1 MSHHAKYLIG
11 IDLGTTNCAVTYKKI
26 ADDAKVNSLAIPQYI
41 TKGQYE
47 SKTLMP
53 SFLYIPSALEIGLED
68 INLPWQSE
76 TTILVGEYAKV
87 KAQTTPNRVISS
99 VKSWLCQP
107 TIDKRKAL
115 LPYQAAD
122 GVERISPLEAYTH
135 YFEHIKKTWNSSFP
149 DAPLFQQKVIIT
161 IPASFEPAARDLTA
175 EAARLCDFEDV
186 TLLEEPQASLY
197 GWIHGNKKWRD
208 QLSAEEVILVI
219 DVGGGTTDFSLI
231 KVEDEE
237 GNLVLRRIAVG
248 DHILIGGD
256 NIDLMLAHTL
266 QQRLLDGGQRLESWQ
281 MQALVHSCRNAKE
294 KLLSDQ
300 NLNEISVS
308 IPGRSSNIF
317 ANTVSEILTKQDV
330 ERIMLQ
336 GFFPEIDIKDH
347 PKSAPRTGLS
357 RFALTYAQEP
367 AVTRHLALFLSKQ
380 ASQEQNFIAPNV
392 VLFNGGAFKP
402 KVLRAQMMKT
412 INRWLEKEGKPLA
425 RELDH
430 SAYETSVAIGASVFA
445 DALLGNGIRI
455 KGGASH
461 SFYIG
466 IESPMPAIPGFQPQI
481 EALCIA
487 TQGMEAGEELI
498 YEEETFSLIVGEPV
512 EFRFFAANHRPEDQ
526 LGDVFADWEQAGLM
540 ELSPLRLTLSAD
552 NYSNGTSVPVH
563 ISARH
568 TEIGTLELTA
578 KALENND
585 QWKIA
590 FETIR

>member
-53 SFLYIPSALEIGLED
+53 SFLYIPNALEIGLED

-197 GWIHGNKKWRD
+197 GWIHGNEKWRD

>member
-53 SFLYIPSALEIGLED
+53 SFLYIPNALEIGLED

-76 TTILVGEYAKV
+76 TTILVGEFAKV

-197 GWIHGNKKWRD
+197 GWIHGNEKWRD

-412 INRWLEKEGKPLA
+412 INRWLEKAGKPLA

-498 YEEETFSLIVGEPV
+498 YEAETFSLIVGEPV

-563 ISARH
+563 ISAMH